1 MSKVNKWLLAF
12 CYNTTSIPDWDKLIL
27 TMTKAKGMFADAI
40 NGKLYSVNP
49 AAINEDSY
57 RVFQENKRYVTV
69 IQTDNGKYV
78 FAIPVGAAM
87 VGSIVFENDDG
98 TSTVRKGDRI
108 EAGALHGKMR
118 FGGSTVVYLFE
129 EGTIEFDEELET
141 RCTENWTEKIPCTSA
156 LCDYSVIW
164 EDERFDDQTIHFGP
178 NTSPCRKCNDQG
190 YVEGKTWPMMESYY
204 QAGERLGK
212 TTIQVKAARR
222 V

>member
-129 EGTIEFDEELET
+129 DGAVDYDEDLAR
-141 RCTENWTEKIPCTSA
+141 RCTGNWTEKIPCPSV
-156 LCDYSVIW
+156 LCEYKEIW
-164 EDERFDDQTIHFGP
+164 EEHQNDTAELKRALDSETPLRPCGDCDETG
-178 NTSPCRKCNDQG
+178 C
-190 YVEGKTWPMMESYY
+190 VEGKTWPMMESYY
-204 QAGERLGK
+204 QAGERLGT
-212 TTIQVKAARR
+212 TTIQCA
-222 V
+222 